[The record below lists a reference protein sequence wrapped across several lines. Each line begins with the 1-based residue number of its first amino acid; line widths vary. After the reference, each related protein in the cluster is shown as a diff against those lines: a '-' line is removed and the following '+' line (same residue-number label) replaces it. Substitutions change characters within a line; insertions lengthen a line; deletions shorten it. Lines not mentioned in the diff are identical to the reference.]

1 MPLFSISFYTI
12 QVSIITQTTMYL
24 AEVRNLFLE
33 NKLAKQ
39 NIDKVLQIKEKNISL
54 ILFIHNDNIKER

>member
-1 MPLFSISFYTI
+1 
-12 QVSIITQTTMYL
+12 MYL
-24 AEVRNLFLE
+24 AEVRNLFLK